1 MLFIHVMAK
10 LDVQQPLLQ
19 SFMSHAPS
27 EIILVYAAN

>member
-10 LDVQQPLLQ
+10 LNVQQSL
-19 SFMSHAPS
+19 MSHIPS